1 MKDAITLLLLC
12 LALAWPSNG
21 FAQSGDATVVVLVR
35 HAEKEAAGSDP
46 ALTTAGQARAE
57 LLASMLKD
65 AGVTAIFATAT
76 RRTRSTAAPLAA
88 QRHLDVVDT
97 DKDLARVRAQVLAAG
112 RRTLIVGHSNTLPG
126 LIAAL
131 GGPSGLE
138 IADNEF
144 DAFFVLTIPPQGSPT
159 LLTLRYGAPAAAFA
173 NPMGGAGAAPR

>member
-1 MKDAITLLLLC
+1 MLVLLSCLA
-12 LALAWPSNG
+12 LALAWPPSHG

-35 HAEKEAAGSDP
+35 HAEKETTGSDP
-46 ALTTAGQARAE
+46 ALTAAGQARAA
-57 LLASMLKD
+57 LLASTLKD

-76 RRTRSTAAPLAA
+76 RRTRETAAPLAA
-88 QRHLDVVDT
+88 LRHLDVADT
-97 DKDLARVRAQVLAAG
+97 EKDLTRVRAQILAAG
-112 RRTLIVGHSNTLPG
+112 AGKRVLIVGHSNTVPG

-159 LLTLRYGAPAAAFA
+159 LLTLRYGAPPAAFT
-173 NPMGGAGAAPR
+173 NSMGGPAPR